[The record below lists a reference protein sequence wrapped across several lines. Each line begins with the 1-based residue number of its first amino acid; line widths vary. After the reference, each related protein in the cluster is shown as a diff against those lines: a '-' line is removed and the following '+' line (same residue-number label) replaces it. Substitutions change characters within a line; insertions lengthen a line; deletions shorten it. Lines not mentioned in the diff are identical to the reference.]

1 MERKLLLQSIPL
13 LIVLIISFVVYK
25 TYLEETEPKEVE
37 SNIHTELIEIKNNK
51 NNLIYDI
58 EYFSKGQKGEEYR
71 IYSKFGELAGDQKN
85 LIKMREVESIIKVEN
100 STPIKILADSAI
112 YDKSNY
118 NTIFS
123 GNVIISYDEHII
135 SSDNADLTFEKN
147 LATIYNNVIYK
158 NLNTKLEADK
168 IDIDILTKNTKISMN
183 DKLKKVRILKL
194 N

>member
-1 MERKLLLQSIPL
+1 MGRKLFLQSIPL
-13 LIVLIISFVVYK
+13 LIILVISFLVYK
-25 TYLEETEPKEVE
+25 IYFKVSEPEEVV
-37 SNIHTELIEIKNNK
+37 SNIHAGLIELKTDK

-58 EYFSKGQKGEEYR
+58 EYFSKGQKGEEYT
-71 IYSKFGELAGDQKN
+71 IYSKFGELSGDQKN
-85 LIKMREVESIIKVEN
+85 LIKMREVESIIRVKN
-100 STPIKILADSAI
+100 SPPIKISADNAI
-112 YDKSNY
+112 YNKFNY

-123 GNVIISYDEHII
+123 GNVIITYDEHSIT
-135 SSDNADLTFEKN
+135 SDIADLTFEKN

-168 IDIDILTKNTKISMN
+168 IDINIITKDTKISMD